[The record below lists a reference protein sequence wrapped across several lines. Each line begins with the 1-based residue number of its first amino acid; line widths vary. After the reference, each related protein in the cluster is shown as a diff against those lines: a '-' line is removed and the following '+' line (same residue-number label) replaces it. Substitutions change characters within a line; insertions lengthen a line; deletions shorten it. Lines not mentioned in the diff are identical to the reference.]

1 MRPENIQKMSM
12 MKRNCIL
19 LKIPK
24 KSIIKTVFI
33 LKREAENKANED
45 LLKGAIFG
53 IK

>member
-1 MRPENIQKMSM
+1 M

-24 KSIIKTVFI
+24 KNIIKTVFI
-33 LKREAENKANED
+33 LKREVENKANED
-45 LLKGAIFG
+45 LLKEAIFC